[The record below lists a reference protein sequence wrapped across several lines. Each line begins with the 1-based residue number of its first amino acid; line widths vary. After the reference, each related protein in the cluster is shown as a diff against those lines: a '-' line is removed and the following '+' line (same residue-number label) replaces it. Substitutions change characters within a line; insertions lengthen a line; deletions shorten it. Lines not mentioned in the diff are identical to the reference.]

1 MSRIED
7 LPDELETRGASH
19 IDTTLPLPIETPF
32 PIRPKPATGQDASTA
47 PPLPPAMESVRSYS
61 ADEVVRMMK
70 KTPLFMTNLEEVSG
84 GDEGM
89 HPPLR
94 DNEDNIELEALRAL
108 QYEGTR
114 AEVALGFKERGNE
127 MVAEKR
133 WTDAKEFYTKG
144 ILALKAPPKEEASAE
159 DQAQKA
165 EQRKLEE
172 ACYIN
177 RALCNLELQNFR
189 STLHDTSHTL
199 LLTPTNSKAHYRSA
213 LALLSLARH
222 DEALDSCTRGLAL
235 TSPDPESTNMAKR
248 PSPEHAAFVALRTRI
263 LDAKRTADAAAHKRL
278 NQEERRKKEQLTLNA
293 AIRARGIRVRMTPQ
307 PPDLEDATIRL
318 LPDPLSPT
326 SVLHFPVLLLYPTH
340 GQSDFVKQ
348 VAETELWGDVLR
360 MVLGGGDLP
369 PLLPFDRKGEFS
381 AEGVESFME
390 TREGGMV
397 KVGRKVR
404 LLDVLGGGEGKV
416 EVVDMVVRVFVVPR
430 ARVKGWVEEMK
441 ARKEAQK
448 S

>member
-1 MSRIED
+1 MTQCIDFLIE
-7 LPDELETRGASH
+7 
-19 IDTTLPLPIETPF
+19 
-32 PIRPKPATGQDASTA
+32 
-47 PPLPPAMESVRSYS
+47 
-61 ADEVVRMMK
+61 
-70 KTPLFMTNLEEVSG
+70 
-84 GDEGM
+84 
-89 HPPLR
+89 
-94 DNEDNIELEALRAL
+94 
-108 QYEGTR
+108 
-114 AEVALGFKERGNE
+114 
-127 MVAEKR
+127 
-133 WTDAKEFYTKG
+133 
-144 ILALKAPPKEEASAE
+144 
-159 DQAQKA
+159 
-165 EQRKLEE
+165 
-172 ACYIN
+172 
-177 RALCNLELQNFR
+177 NFR

-222 DEALDSCTRGLAL
+222 DEAFDSCTRGLAL
-235 TSPDPESTNMAKR
+235 TSPNIESTNIAKR
-248 PSPEHAAFVALRTRI
+248 PSPEHAAFLALHTRI
-263 LDAKRTADAAAHKRL
+263 LDAKRTADAASQKRFSD
-278 NQEERRKKEQLTLNA
+278 EERRKKEQFTLNA
-293 AIRARGIRVRMTPQ
+293 AIRARRIRVRMTPK

-348 VAETELWGDVLR
+348 VAETEPWGDVLG
-360 MVLGGGDLP
+360 MVLGGDP
-369 PLLPFDRKGEFS
+369 LPFDPDGEFT

-404 LLDVLGGGEGKV
+404 LLDVLGGEGGQV

-441 ARKEAQK
+441 ARKGQR